1 MSVKYYHVDV
11 FSKVPMS
18 GNGLTVVFHD
28 GQQSDKDL
36 ISITK
41 ELNQFESIFLY
52 PMENGMFQ
60 ARIFTVQEELTFAG
74 HPILGAGAVI
84 HKLFYADDRAIDI
97 PLSLGERS
105 ILIHSESAG
114 QHFEVKMNQGAATFV
129 STIGSAEH
137 LRIAESLNLSL
148 DDIDKNYPIE
158 TVSMGL
164 PYLLVPVNKNIEKC
178 RISRSDFE
186 LFLSGFGAKFVYVYD
201 TSTLHCRTWDNDGAV
216 EDVATGSAAGPLCAY
231 LVKNGRATQGDTI
244 TLHQG
249 SYVGRSSV
257 IKGCVDSR
265 NEVIIMGDVAFFA
278 MGTIFV

>member
-1 MSVKYYHVDV
+1 MKYYHVDV
-11 FSKVPMS
+11 FSKTPMS
-18 GNGLTVVFHD
+18 GNGLTAVFPD
-28 GQQSDKDL
+28 EPLPYQDL
-36 ISITK
+36 LSITK

-60 ARIFTVQEELTFAG
+60 ARIFTVQEELPFAG

-84 HKLFYADDRAIDI
+84 HKLLYADSHATDI
-97 PLSLGERS
+97 SFSLGERS

-137 LRIAESLNLSL
+137 RGIAESLNLSL
-148 DDIDKNYPIE
+148 DDIDKDYPIE
-158 TVSMGL
+158 TVSTGL

-178 RISRSDFE
+178 RINRSDFE
-186 LFLSGFGAKFVYVYD
+186 LFLSSFGAKFVYVFD
-201 TSTLHCRTWDNDGAV
+201 TSTLQCRTWDNDGTV

-231 LVKNGRATQGDTI
+231 LVKNGRIGHNAII

-249 SYVGRSSV
+249 GFVGRPSM
-257 IKGCVDSR
+257 IKGWVDSR
-265 NEVIIMGDVAFFA
+265 NEVYIMGDVVVFA
-278 MGTIFV
+278 AGTIFV